1 MPRGVN
7 APQGPAPLGLCEAN
21 EWFHGELAP
30 LAPVVHHLLMRRR
43 RELRPLSSEHQQ
55 SLLVAFQL
63 RKSLA
68 GQAESAGAPKELSG
82 LVSLLHR
89 FEATVF
95 RTHIRAEEDLLGE
108 FLAEAVMR
116 RLVAEHAEMSRLVVI
131 AKGGDA
137 VASRAAL
144 GAFAELLD
152 RHVRWEDREVFAAA
166 EARLDDATLA
176 SIGGELER
184 RLVLARTEA
193 RTPARRPV

>member
-1 MPRGVN
+1 MARGVN
-7 APQGPAPLGLCEAN
+7 APQPAAPTDPRAI
-21 EWFHGELAP
+21 EWSHAELAP
-30 LAPVVHHLLMRRR
+30 LAPAVHHLLMRRR

-68 GQAESAGAPKELSG
+68 GQAESAGAPKELAG
-82 LVSLLHR
+82 LVSLVRR

-108 FLAEAVMR
+108 FLAPPEMR
-116 RLVAEHAEMSRLVVI
+116 RLLAEHAEMSRLVVI
-131 AKGGDA
+131 AKDA
-137 VASRAAL
+137 DPAEARAAL

-152 RHVRWEDREVFAAA
+152 RHVRWEDRELFPAA

-176 SIGGELER
+176 SIEGELER
-184 RLVLARTEA
+184 RLVLASTA
-193 RTPARRPV
+193 AKTIARRPT